1 MAEDLLYP
9 EEVVAKTLKEDGWMD
24 EERSCLIAK
33 KIIHDLASYAKMIPT
48 VGGVPAIS
56 FDEYPP
62 DWVEVVLDNN
72 GNL

>member
-1 MAEDLLYP
+1 
-9 EEVVAKTLKEDGWMD
+9 
-24 EERSCLIAK
+24 
-33 KIIHDLASYAKMIPT
+33 MIPT